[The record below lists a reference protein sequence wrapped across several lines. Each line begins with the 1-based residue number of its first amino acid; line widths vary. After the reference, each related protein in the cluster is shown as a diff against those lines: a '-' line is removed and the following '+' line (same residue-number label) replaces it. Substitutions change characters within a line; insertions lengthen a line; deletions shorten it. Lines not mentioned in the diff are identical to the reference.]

1 MSIQVC
7 MIVKVKTQI
16 ITIGDAV
23 VMSSDIKFE
32 GQPLTKL
39 APSTQD
45 EVLDIIVKSPSKSC
59 ELDHLP
65 TYLLKEVLK
74 YLLPYITAIINKSLV
89 SGYRAVYSTK
99 TERHC

>member
-1 MSIQVC
+1 

-23 VMSSDIKFE
+23 VMSADIKFE

-45 EVLDIIVKSPSKSC
+45 EVLDIIVKSLSKSC
-59 ELDHLP
+59 EPDHLP

-74 YLLPYITAIINKSLV
+74 YLLPFITAIINKSLV
-89 SGYRAVYSTK
+89 SGYPAVYSTK